1 MPTTYFNERLIMS
14 QARKSFGAKQRLWAS
29 AGVVLALVIGVVIHS
44 SSSDSVP
51 MPAGTSAPHVKAED
65 IVNKHLTW
73 ADGQS
78 NAEPSVQPIRELFA
92 EARLGTKQFAA
103 EALSLKS
110 KWKILT
116 DFLTNGQD
124 HKAFL
129 NEQFAI
135 HVFPPEALEAA
146 VQSAVAGH
154 VRRLDD
160 VDSELL
166 VRLEADLESMPNL
179 ELSAGIDRHA
189 IQDSLDAA
197 VRQAIEAVQ
206 AELLP
211 GAGLELVSYVA
222 GEVLTSATFSLGA
235 STGILSVGTASGVVT
250 FGVGLVVGIIVDA
263 VVSWVYDAMY
273 DPVGQLTLRIN
284 QTLDELEQTIL
295 AGSDD
300 APGLVGR
307 LQDYAARRGHA
318 RNATI
323 RSVVLPGSAGG
334 NSILAF

>member
-1 MPTTYFNERLIMS
+1 M
-14 QARKSFGAKQRLWAS
+14 
-29 AGVVLALVIGVVIHS
+29 GVLLGMVGMVVIRS
-44 SSSDSVP
+44 ASKDATVAKSR
-51 MPAGTSAPHVKAED
+51 MQTSEYSASD
-65 IVNKHLTW
+65 IVNRHLAW

-78 NAEPSVQPIRELFA
+78 NGEPAVQAIRELFA
-92 EARLGTKQFAA
+92 EARLGTRQFAS

-116 DFLTNGQD
+116 DYLTDGQD
-124 HKAFL
+124 HKEFL

-135 HVFPPEALEAA
+135 HVFTPEALEAA

-166 VRLEADLESMPNL
+166 VRLEADLESVPNL

-189 IQDSLDAA
+189 IQSSLDAA

-273 DPVGQLTLRIN
+273 DPVGQLTVRIN

-295 AGSDD
+295 SGSDD

-307 LQDYAARRGHA
+307 LQDYAARRSHA